1 MLRHRPA
8 LAYRLYALPP
18 GVIFILIRHSENAG
32 KPIPGQPDPPSGF
45 QGAHT
50 LNPRI
55 SPLPFRNSAYGGM
68 MRLPAVCN
76 KMPLAAQ
83 TDITRTG
90 EPTMNMKK
98 WLATALACSAI
109 ALSGCGNS
117 GGTQQASQ
125 PADANAG
132 ASGASAPGGEKV
144 LRVATNAEFA
154 PFESKNPDG
163 SLSGFDI
170 DLINAMAKE
179 AGYRVEF
186 KDQAWDSLFNSLN
199 NGDVDAVAAA
209 VTITPER
216 QQNMLFTEPYFEIT
230 QVVAMP
236 EGKQVA
242 SVEDLKNLNR
252 IGVVTGNTGDLAAS
266 KLLGATNP
274 KIARFETLPLL
285 LKELQNGGVDA
296 AVSDS
301 SVVMEFIKHNGDKG
315 FAMIK
320 VPDFEAEHY
329 GIALRQ
335 SDTELRDTLNK
346 ALAAVKA
353 SGEYDR
359 IHQQYFGSA
368 AAAK

>member
-1 MLRHRPA
+1 
-8 LAYRLYALPP
+8 
-18 GVIFILIRHSENAG
+18 
-32 KPIPGQPDPPSGF
+32 
-45 QGAHT
+45 
-50 LNPRI
+50 
-55 SPLPFRNSAYGGM
+55 
-68 MRLPAVCN
+68 
-76 KMPLAAQ
+76 
-83 TDITRTG
+83 
-90 EPTMNMKK
+90 MKK

-117 GGTQQASQ
+117 GSTQQASQ
-125 PADANAG
+125 PADANA
-132 ASGASAPGGEKV
+132 SGASAPSSEKV

-170 DLINAMAKE
+170 DLINALAKE

-186 KDQAWDSLFNSLN
+186 KDQSWDSLFNSLR
-199 NGDVDAVAAA
+199 NGDADVVVAA

-216 QQNMLFTEPYFEIT
+216 QQSMLFTDPYFEIT
-230 QVVAMP
+230 QVVAVP

-252 IGVVTGNTGDLAAS
+252 VGVVTGNTGDLAAS

-274 KIARFETLPLL
+274 KVTRFESLPLL

-315 FAMIK
+315 FTMIK

-335 SDTELRDTLNK
+335 DDTELRDTLNK
-346 ALAAVKA
+346 ALAAIKA

-359 IHQQYFGSA
+359 IHQQYFGT